1 MLELLVVLV
10 ILALIAGLAAPRVMN
25 LLGGAK
31 TKTARINLEQLST
44 ILDIYRLDMGRYPD
58 ADAGL
63 KALLERPDG
72 APAWNGPYL
81 RKADQLLDPWGRPF
95 SYRHPGEHGAYD
107 LYSLGADK
115 TEGGSGEDADIKSWE

>member
-58 ADAGL
+58 ADSGL